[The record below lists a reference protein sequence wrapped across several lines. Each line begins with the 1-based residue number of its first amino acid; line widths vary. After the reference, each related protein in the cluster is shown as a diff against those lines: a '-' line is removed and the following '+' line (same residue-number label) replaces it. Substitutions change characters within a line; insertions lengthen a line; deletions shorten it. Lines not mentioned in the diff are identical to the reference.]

1 MYELKEIIEVL
12 QKIKGIGIWSTS
24 IFALFYLNHSDVFVW
39 VYISIKK
46 RNKTIVVGRSRN
58 RT

>member
-12 QKIKGIGIWSTS
+12 QKIKGIGICSTS

-46 RNKTIVVGRSRN
+46 EIRLLY
-58 RT
+58 